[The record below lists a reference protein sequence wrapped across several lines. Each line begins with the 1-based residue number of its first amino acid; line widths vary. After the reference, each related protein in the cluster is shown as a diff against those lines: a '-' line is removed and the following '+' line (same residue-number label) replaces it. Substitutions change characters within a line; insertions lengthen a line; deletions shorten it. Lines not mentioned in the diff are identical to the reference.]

1 MLRHSI
7 ALLFFAATAATPL
20 AAVPTNTIAQ
30 DASLFAK
37 RESAWSV
44 DISPSGGKVFMLSG
58 GPAGSTIGRIYDLS
72 TGSAKGILGSKS
84 SQESLNWCEFA
95 SETSLICNYSG
106 NSRLEGQL
114 VPFSR
119 LVVVSADGTGMRP
132 LGQKASQRDVSLR
145 QFDGS
150 IIDWLPGEQ
159 NAVLMARN
167 YVPEAGAVGTNARRS
182 ANGMGVDRIDLAK
195 MEFKSIEQPRPEIS
209 SYRTD
214 GQGNVRI
221 AVVES
226 MRDDSM
232 TGVTR
237 FRYRKQGAREWEV
250 LGQYNSRTNEGIW
263 PVEVEGQTNSAFV
276 LKKTNGRDALYRMA
290 LNGSGTLAPVAS
302 DPKVD
307 ISGVVRI
314 GKGRK
319 VIGYTYTDDQR
330 RVVYFDPE
338 FAKLS
343 NALSKAIPKFPI
355 IHLDG
360 SSADGQKLLIFASA
374 DTNPGGY
381 YVLDRTTK
389 KMTELA
395 LVRPALEGRALAAV
409 KPLTYAAAD
418 GTRIPAYL
426 TLPTGGSGKGLPAVV
441 LPHGGPSSRDEWG
454 FDWLAQFFAARGY
467 AVIQPNFRGSTGYG
481 DEFRNANGFLRWR
494 TSLSD
499 IGDAARYLTKEG
511 IADPSR
517 IAIVGWSYGGYAAL
531 QSVATEPSLYKAA
544 IAIAPVT
551 DLALLKKESEGYT
564 NAKLV
569 QDFVGSGPHVAEGSP
584 LRNVGKI
591 QVPVLMF
598 HGDMDINVGITHSEK
613 MESALRNAGKKV
625 EFIRYKELDHQLD
638 DSNVRAD
645 MLNRIG
651 VALEAAIGH

>member
-7 ALLFFAATAATPL
+7 ALLLAATAAAPL
-20 AAVPTNTIAQ
+20 AAAPTTSIAQ
-30 DASLFAK
+30 DANLFAK

-58 GPAGSTIGRIYDLS
+58 GPAGSTIGRVYDLA
-72 TGSAKGILGSKS
+72 TGSAKAILGSKGS
-84 SQESLNWCEFA
+84 LESLNWCEFA
-95 SETSLICNYSG
+95 SEMKLICNYSG
-106 NSRLEGQL
+106 TSRLDGQL
-114 VPFSR
+114 IPFTR
-119 LVVVSADGTGMRP
+119 LVVVSADGGGMKA
-132 LGQKASQRDVSLR
+132 LGQKASEKDATLR

-150 IIDWLPGEQ
+150 IIDWLPGEED
-159 NAVLMARN
+159 AVLMARQ
-167 YVPEAGAVGTNARRS
+167 YVREVGTTGTNVSRS
-182 ANGMGVDRIDLAK
+182 ASGLAVDRIDLNK
-195 MEFKSIEQPRPEIS
+195 MDFRTIEQPRDEVTGF
-209 SYRTD
+209 RTD

-221 AVVES
+221 AVIEVS
-226 MRDDSM
+226 RADSL

-237 FRYRKQGAREWEV
+237 YRYRKQGSRDWLV
-250 LGQYNSRTNEGIW
+250 LGEYNSRTGEGIY
-263 PVEVEGQTNSAFV
+263 PVAVEGQSNSALV
-276 LKKTNGRDALYRMA
+276 LKKTNGRDALFRMA
-290 LNGSGTLAPVAS
+290 LDGSGALSPVAS

-307 ISGVVRI
+307 INGVVRI

-330 RVVYFDPE
+330 RVVYFDQE
-338 FAKLS
+338 YVKLS
-343 NALSKAIPKFPI
+343 SALSKAIPKFPI

-395 LVRPALEGRALAAV
+395 LVRPALEGRALASV
-409 KPLTYAAAD
+409 KPLTYTAAD
-418 GTRIPAYL
+418 GTKIPAYL
-426 TLPTGGSGKGLPAVV
+426 TLPPGSSGKGLAAVV

-467 AVIQPNFRGSTGYG
+467 AVIQPNFRGSAGYG
-481 DEFRNANGFLRWR
+481 DEFRNANGFLRWQ

-499 IGDAARYLTKEG
+499 IGDAARYLVKEG
-511 IADPSR
+511 IAEPAR
-517 IAIVGWSYGGYAAL
+517 MAIVGWSYGGYAAL
-531 QSVATEPSLYKAA
+531 QSAAIEPSLYKAA

-564 NAKLV
+564 SAKLV

-584 LRNVGKI
+584 LRNVAKI

-598 HGDMDINVGITHSEK
+598 HGDMDINVGIAHSEK
-613 MESALRNAGKKV
+613 MEAALRNAGRKV
-625 EFIRYKELDHQLD
+625 EFIRYKDLDHQLD
-638 DSNVRAD
+638 DSNARAD

-651 VALEAAIGH
+651 IALEGAIGK